1 MVQWEN
7 GNSVSIVNG
16 KKVVGTVEL
25 KVGTTVDI
33 LTGTELQTKS
43 KT

>member
-1 MVQWEN
+1 M
-7 GNSVSIVNG
+7 SVVNG

>member
-7 GNSVSIVNG
+7 GNGVSIVNG
-16 KKVVGTVEL
+16 KKVVGTLEL
-25 KVGTTVDI
+25 KVVTTVDI